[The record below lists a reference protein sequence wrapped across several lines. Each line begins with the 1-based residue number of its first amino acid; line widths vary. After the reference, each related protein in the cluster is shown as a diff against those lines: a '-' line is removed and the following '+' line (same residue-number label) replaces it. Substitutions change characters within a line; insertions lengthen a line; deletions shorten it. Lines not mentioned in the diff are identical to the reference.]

1 MSGLINLNLL
11 LQGFLSDYSIFSF
24 LLFFILQ
31 PFLLLFLSLGSFLSE
46 LLELYFNLFVLL
58 TNSLLKKIVFFLLL
72 SFFFLSLDLIFL
84 LLL

>member
-84 LLL
+84 FLL